1 LETVIAGFG
10 PRGELPSPLPLSL
23 SLSSPPPPLYSSLR
37 APFFSPARDP
47 ARPPRAC
54 ASLRAAPSRRPR
66 AACGPLLAPLARRA
80 APPQPPRAASW
91 PPPRPPVVA
100 RGPSR
105 PLAPRAWLHG
115 APARGPC
122 PRAAWSP
129 VRPLTP
135 GSAAP
140 RGSPSAFS
148 RAWRS
153 NLGLISF

>member
-1 LETVIAGFG
+1 VIAGFG
-10 PRGELPSPLPLSL
+10 PRGELPSPLPLPLPL
-23 SLSSPPPPLYSSLR
+23 SLPL
-37 APFFSPARDP
+37 PFSSPARDP
-47 ARPPRAC
+47 SPATSHARP
-54 ASLRAAPSRRPR
+54 LRAAPLARGVAPPLLPSRGAAPPGPRPLG
-66 AACGPLLAPLARRA
+66 CGSLAPLRA
-80 APPQPPRAASW
+80 APRPRRVASG
-91 PPPRPPVVA
+91 PVV
-100 RGPSR
+100 
-105 PLAPRAWLHG
+105 